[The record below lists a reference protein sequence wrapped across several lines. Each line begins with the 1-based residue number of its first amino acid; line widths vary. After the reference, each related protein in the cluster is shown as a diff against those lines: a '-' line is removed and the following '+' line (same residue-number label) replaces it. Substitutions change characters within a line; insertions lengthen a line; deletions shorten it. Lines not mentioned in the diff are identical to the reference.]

1 MKLGYCIFNLVFL
14 FSNLSFYQMIK
25 QSFLFFLVLFSSAL
39 FAQNFDINTLRSINL
54 YRNENLDPTFKH
66 ISNSYAFVSVG
77 APLTMYAVG
86 LLNKDAGLKKDALFI
101 GESVAASVFITFAL
115 KETIK
120 TERPF
125 VTYPEIEKLT
135 ASDGYSMPSG
145 HTSIAFATAT
155 SLSMAYPKWY
165 VIVPSFA
172 WASAV
177 GYSRMHLGVH
187 YPSDVVAGAIIGS
200 GSAYLTYK
208 INKWMN
214 KKRNKEAL

>member
-1 MKLGYCIFNLVFL
+1 MTKKIFILFLLLFVSRL
-14 FSNLSFYQMIK
+14 FS
-25 QSFLFFLVLFSSAL
+25 
-39 FAQNFDINTLRSINL
+39 QNFDINTLRSINL
-54 YRNENLDPTFKH
+54 NRNESLDPTFEH
-66 ISNSYAFVSVG
+66 ITNSYAVVSIG
-77 APLTMYAVG
+77 TPLTMYAVG
-86 LLNKDAGLKKDALFI
+86 LINKDAKLKKDAIFI
-101 GESVAASVFITFAL
+101 VESVAASVFITVAL
-115 KETIK
+115 KEAIK
-120 TERPF
+120 TDRPF

-135 ASDGYSMPSG
+135 SAGGYSMPSG

-165 VIVPSFA
+165 VIAPSFV

-187 YPSDVVAGAIIGS
+187 YPSDVVAGALIGS

-214 KKRNKEAL
+214 KKRIKEGL